1 MLVET
6 KKRLKELQTLFKK
19 EPQPIS
25 SERANAIFKKVFPN
39 IADSAKGLSR
49 KKADYPQ
56 FFKGIKFTLG
66 TELSDGNIMR
76 EYLKKRAKNI
86 TTAIETSTPKLNK
99 AAKTN
104 LEVSTLA
111 AIVRKFNKENGEK
124 FLLRGGA
131 QFQDS
136 KHDETYKNSKKFKT
150 FYDNAYKTPWNE
162 ADTYQKSNAA
172 KSFKER
178 GKIPTGYTLT
188 TDEFLKKIS
197 GISKGSIASL
207 ISNPNQS
214 NTGKFIKENFDF
226 KIAPTP
232 AGSYSEGK
240 GTKQRYWKDPSDTT
254 VRKWKRY
261 LNSKTITSDMRNRV
275 ETLYNN
281 DDIKDLIFKQKKLP
295 SLPIVQTVLNDTSPS
310 KAANAMAT
318 LARVLKGDEYKGDI
332 KIPKDVVTGKR
343 ILNQIGDI
351 GKRDPYRVAFY
362 NAALSNVD
370 QFYKNEGN
378 ASLSSFKTAFR
389 DQLKN
394 ILDIPE
400 KGKVPFSVNEVIGI
414 STGEMRGLQPYSAF
428 VDVTEKGINEGPLA
442 QYQGRLSRSI
452 GRVQTALAAGDTA
465 GAQKIADELI
475 ANVPTYKG
483 FKDLSKAQ
491 IESLSLPEIKI
502 GKEIDPNVFS
512 KEQLARYKTKG
523 LDIQAITDREGFY
536 IDPKGR
542 KPFFD
547 VSEQSFKNTLLKAAR
562 TNEGNVCQIF
572 RAEGGR
578 IGFAAG
584 SSCVKQMEFAFD
596 SDPVKLSQD
605 INKLPYE
612 EGPINK
618 VKSVATKFLQSPMLR
633 GAGKYGAIAA
643 GGAVAAGF
651 VKEFMN
657 DDPTTYL
664 SNEEQQKN
672 LLIDMVTGSLDDT
685 PEQSPAIGDA
695 YLPALGATT
704 VAGTAAVAPS
714 TIEAARSGA
723 LGAKKSGITKTA
735 LKTLGRGLSA
745 TQTPLGL
752 LATEPLYLAE
762 QVQQGD
768 SLTDIATNPF
778 NYMGAAFA
786 GPATE
791 FATKGLNP
799 TIAKTM
805 RLGISPTTLKTVSR
819 RFGLPGLALS
829 MGISGYEMF
838 DDYRNKRGMFS
849 EE

>member
-1 MLVET
+1 MLVST
-6 KKRLKELQTLFKK
+6 KKSLKKLQDLLKK
-19 EPQPIS
+19 EPQPVS
-25 SERANAIFKKVFPN
+25 MEKATKLFKQAFPQ
-39 IADSAKGLSR
+39 IDDPYRGLSKYR
-49 KKADYPQ
+49 NNHPSY
-56 FFKGIKFTLG
+56 FRGIKFNLVTNEG
-66 TELSDGNIMR
+66 DKVR
-76 EYLKKRAKNI
+76 DYLKRISKDKKEII
-86 TTAIETSTPKLNK
+86 TSSAKLNK
-99 AAKTN
+99 GAKTN
-104 LEVSTLA
+104 LGVGTIN
-111 AIVRKFNKENGEK
+111 AIVKKFNQQNNKQV
-124 FLLRGGA
+124 LLRGGG
-131 QFQDS
+131 QFAGS
-136 KHDETYKNSKKFKT
+136 IHDPLYESSKKFKT

-162 ADTYQKSNAA
+162 ADAYQKSNAA
-172 KSFKER
+172 KSFKQR
-178 GKIPTGYTLT
+178 RKIPTGYTLT
-188 TDEFLKKIS
+188 TDEFLKKIG
-197 GISKGSIASL
+197 GIAKGSIPSL
-207 ISNPNQS
+207 ISTPDAS
-214 NTGKFIKENFDF
+214 NTGKFIRDNFSF
-226 KIAPTP
+226 KVAPTP
-232 AGSYSEGK
+232 AGSFVEGK

-261 LNSKTITSDMRNRV
+261 LNSKTITSDMRDRV

-281 DDIKDLIFKQKKLP
+281 DDINDLIFKQKKLP
-295 SLPIVQTVLNDTSPS
+295 SLPIVQTVLKDSSPS

-351 GKRDPYRVAFY
+351 GKRNPYRVAFY
-362 NAALSNVD
+362 NAALANVD

-428 VDVTEKGINEGPLA
+428 VDVTAKGINEGPLA

-483 FKDLSKAQ
+483 FKDLSKTQ
-491 IESLSLPEIKI
+491 LESLALPEIKI
-502 GKEIDPNVFS
+502 GKKIDPNVFS

-547 VSEQSFKNTLLKAAR
+547 VSVKSFENTLLKAAR
-562 TNEGNVCQIF
+562 TNEGGVCQIF

-584 SSCVKQMEFAFD
+584 SSCVQQMQFAFD
-596 SDPVKLSQD
+596 NDPVKLSQD
-605 INKLPYE
+605 INKLPE
-612 EGPINK
+612 QSGPINK
-618 VKSVATKFLQSPMLR
+618 VKNAATKFLQSPFVR
-633 GAGKYGAIAA
+633 GAGKFGAIAA
-643 GGAVAAGF
+643 AGAVAAGA
-651 VKEFMN
+651 VKKFMN

-672 LLIDMVTGSLDDT
+672 MLIDMVTGSLDDT
-685 PEQSPAIGDA
+685 PQESPAILD
-695 YLPALGATT
+695 YQLPAIGATA

-723 LGAKKSGITKTA
+723 LGATKSGITKTA
-735 LKTLGRGLSA
+735 LKTLGRGLTA
-745 TQTPLGL
+745 LGTPAGL
-752 LATEPLYLAE
+752 LATEPLFIAG

-768 SLTDIATNPF
+768 SLAEIATNPL
-778 NYMGAAFA
+778 NYLGAAFA

-791 FATKGLNP
+791 FATKGLSP
-799 TIAKTM
+799 AIAKTM
-805 RLGISPTTLKTVSR
+805 RLGISPSVLKTVSR

-829 MGISGYEMF
+829 AGISGYELF